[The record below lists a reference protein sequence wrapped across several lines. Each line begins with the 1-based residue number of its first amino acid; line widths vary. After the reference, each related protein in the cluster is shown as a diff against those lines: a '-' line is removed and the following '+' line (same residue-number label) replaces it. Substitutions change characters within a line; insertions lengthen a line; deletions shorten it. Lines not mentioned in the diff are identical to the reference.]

1 MLVASS
7 ETIDASDSCLSLSL
21 LKAALSSA
29 RSSRSKS
36 CCTCTGTGT
45 GTGTGT
51 CMCAC
56 MCTYALRVYSI
67 CAAHTLVRTQAVFMF
82 TREDELKVLSAVND
96 FYAPS
101 LQVKG

>member
-1 MLVASS
+1 
-7 ETIDASDSCLSLSL
+7 
-21 LKAALSSA
+21 
-29 RSSRSKS
+29 
-36 CCTCTGTGT
+36 
-45 GTGTGT
+45 
-51 CMCAC
+51 MCAC